1 MRGARFGMA
10 GGGTLLLLLA
20 VATVAAAGEWPA
32 KVVAAAP
39 PVVSL
44 HAESTVRGPEIRLR
58 EIADIHAD
66 DPSAA
71 ERLGAIEVGR
81 APLPGLSRT
90 LDQAYLKSRL
100 RLAGVDLRQIVL
112 DAPPS
117 ISVATASQAVS
128 ASELFSAVRDTI
140 VAARPEDAARLAIQS
155 AASAGAPLAV
165 PAGRLELRVRPRP
178 GNEWTGSV
186 SAPVEIW
193 IDETLH
199 RTVFVPV
206 KITQVTEVLV
216 AVRGVPRG
224 TPLTGDDVRIERRE
238 VGTGQEPLR
247 DVSSLAGRQ
256 AARPIAAGEVL
267 MVASVEQP
275 ALVKRGEVVLLAVEG
290 RGLRAVTQGEA
301 KEDGKEGQLIRVRNL
316 TSNREVYGQ
325 VDGPRSVRILF

>member
-10 GGGTLLLLLA
+10 GGGMLVLLLA
-20 VATVAAAGEWPA
+20 VTTVAAAAERPA
-32 KVVAAAP
+32 KPTVP
-39 PVVSL
+39 PLVSL
-44 HAESTVRGPEIRLR
+44 HADSTVRGPEIRLR

-66 DPSAA
+66 DPSAV

-117 ISVATASQAVS
+117 ISVATASQAV
-128 ASELFSAVRDTI
+128 AVSELFSAVRDTI
-140 VAARPEDAARLAIQS
+140 VAARPEDSARLAIQS
-155 AASAGAPLAV
+155 AAPAGPPLAV

-178 GNEWTGSV
+178 GNEWNGSV
-186 SAPVEIW
+186 SAAVEIW

-199 RTVFVPV
+199 RTVFVSV

-247 DVSSLAGRQ
+247 DVSNLAGRQ

-267 MVASVEQP
+267 MAVSVEQP
-275 ALVKRGEVVLLAVEG
+275 ALVKRGEVVLLTVDG
-290 RGLRAVTQGEA
+290 RGLRAITQGEA